1 MFPLLLR
8 RRLYNREVTMMDIQ
22 VVNNNPVAIVEDYKK
37 IATDYLRGMGM
48 NIPQKYAEQ
57 FIDVAQAYGLNPIK
71 REIYA
76 VGYGDNWN
84 VITGYE
90 VYLKR
95 AERTGKLDGWECNVE
110 GNSKDNWVAKLT
122 IHRKDWKFPFEHT
135 VQFSECCGKR
145 KDGSLNSMWQK
156 MPTFML
162 KKVCIAQGFR
172 LCFPDELG
180 GMPYTSDELPEI
192 EKPAEKNITG
202 NATATTSKIEPKQQ
216 KIVPQEQQKQVDYA
230 VNLENLLNNY
240 EQRLKGKPYDMAEEV
255 LKTGSDG
262 EIVAMYDRVVSYL
275 NKQGIK
281 V

>member
-1 MFPLLLR
+1 
-8 RRLYNREVTMMDIQ
+8 MMDIQ
-22 VVNNNPVAIVEDYKK
+22 VVNNNPVATVEDYKK

-122 IHRKDWKFPFEHT
+122 IHRKDWKFPFEHCVT
-135 VQFSECCGKR
+135 FAECVQKKR
-145 KDGSLNSMWQK
+145 DGGFTSLWAK

-180 GMPYTSDELPEI
+180 GMPYTNDELPEI
-192 EKPAEKNITG
+192 EKPVEKNITE
-202 NATATTSKIEPKQQ
+202 NATATTSVEPMEQPKQQ
-216 KIVPQEQQKQVDYA
+216 KTVPQGQQILIDSA

-240 EQRLKGKPYDMAEEV
+240 KQQLNGKPYDMAEEA
-255 LKTGSDG
+255 LRTGSDS
-262 EIVAMYDRVVSYL
+262 EIVGMLNRVITYL
-275 NKQGIK
+275 AKKGIE

>member
-1 MFPLLLR
+1 M
-8 RRLYNREVTMMDIQ
+8 NDVQ
-22 VVNNNPVAIVEDYKK
+22 VISSQAVATVEDYKK

-57 FIDVAQAYGLNPIK
+57 FIDVAQAYGLNPVK

-95 AERTGKLDGWECNVE
+95 AERTGKLDGWECHVE
-110 GNSKDNWVAKLT
+110 GTSKDNWIAKLT
-122 IHRKDWKFPFEHT
+122 IHRKDWTYPFEHIVT
-135 VQFSECCGKR
+135 FNEAVQKKR
-145 KDGSLNSMWQK
+145 DGNFTSIWAK

-162 KKVCIAQGFR
+162 RKVCIAQGFR

-202 NATATTSKIEPKQQ
+202 NATVTISRKETIETSQNPVKKNVVAPVNTKSSSKQ
-216 KIVPQEQQKQVDYA
+216 IDYA
-230 VNLENLLNNY
+230 VNLEGLLQSY
-240 EQRLKGKPYDMAEEV
+240 AVQLKGAPYNMAEEA
-255 LKTGSDG
+255 LRTGSDN
-262 EIVAMYDRVVSYL
+262 EVVAMYKRVVTYL
-275 NKQGIK
+275 GKKGIQ
-281 V
+281 VA